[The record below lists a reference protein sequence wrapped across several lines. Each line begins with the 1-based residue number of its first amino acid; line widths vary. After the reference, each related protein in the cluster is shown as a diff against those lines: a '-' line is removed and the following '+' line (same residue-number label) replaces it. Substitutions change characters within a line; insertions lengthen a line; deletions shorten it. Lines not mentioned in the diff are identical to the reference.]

1 MPAKQHDLIFQK
13 NNQDFLYETI
23 IYQDD
28 SVLPFDFTGYT
39 ARLEIKNKLSSGF
52 FKNPAIL
59 ILTTEN
65 GGITLGGTTGTL
77 DLFVS
82 KDVLKYKASFDA
94 FYDLILIDT
103 LGITTRILEGR
114 ACCDNYESVTKQ
126 TIVTASLFPRGIAWD
141 NVMVIGTNLNNLC
154 RAMSEMVVDL
164 KAEILRFY
172 KEIFFTTHTSLTNDL
187 RLAEYGLPNACDP
200 NSLTLGL
207 IENGI
212 DKTKTRVEIIEDAL
226 TYIGINADVIDEI
239 VNDIPKTLSIVIN
252 SDSDIFNGCLQP
264 IGSASC
270 NIYTGDASCESIMY
284 AGASPYKFLPNLECV
299 FKQVVPLGWVV
310 NFYLD
315 TKQAKLFTGN

>member
-1 MPAKQHDLIFQK
+1 MVAKQHDLIFSK
-13 NNQDFLYETI
+13 NNEDFVYETI
-23 IYQDD
+23 IYQDN

-39 ARLEIKNKLSSGF
+39 ARLEIKNKKPNGF
-52 FKNPAIL
+52 FENTAIL

-65 GGITLGGTTGTL
+65 NGITLGGVNGTL

-82 KDVLKYKASFDA
+82 KDTLKNKASFDA

-114 ACCDNYESVTKQ
+114 AYCDNYELVAKQ
-126 TIVTASLFPRGIAWD
+126 TTVTASLFPRGIAWD
-141 NVMVIGTNLNNLC
+141 NVMVIGTNLNKLC
-154 RAMSEMVVDL
+154 RAMSEMIVDFKTEL
-164 KAEILRFY
+164 LRFY
-172 KEIFFTTHTSLTNDL
+172 QEIFFSTHTALTYDL
-187 RLAEYGLPNACDP
+187 RLSEFGLPNACDP

-212 DKTKTRVEIIEDAL
+212 DTTKKRTEIIEEAL
-226 TYIGINADVIDEI
+226 TYIGISANIIDEI
-239 VNDIPKTLSIVIN
+239 INDTPKTLSIIIDSN
-252 SDSDIFNGCLQP
+252 SSIFNNCLQP
-264 IGSASC
+264 IGDVSC
-270 NIYTGDASCESIMY
+270 NIYTGDSSCENIMY